1 MLRPTACYISV
12 QTKYQQRRDRFI
24 AKIVNGTAIVGSAA
38 MIMIHKK
45 LISES
50 IRDASIASY
59 QQTNPR

>member
-38 MIMIHKK
+38 MTVIHKK
-45 LISES
+45 I
-50 IRDASIASY
+50 DF
-59 QQTNPR
+59 